1 MKIDPYLT
9 FDGQCGPAFQFY
21 AKVLNGTLEAFLSF
35 AESPACDDVPENFRD
50 KIMHAR
56 LAVGDQV
63 IMGSDC
69 PPQAPFQGING
80 ISVSINVDRIV
91 EAERVFNA
99 LAEGGQVQM
108 PLAQTFWAARF
119 GMLVDRFGVPWMINC
134 EKDQ

>member
-1 MKIDPYLT
+1 MLINPYLT

-21 AKVLNGTLEAFLSF
+21 AKVLNGNLEALFTF
-35 AESPACDDVPENFRD
+35 AESPAEGDVPEDFRD

-63 IMGSDC
+63 LMGSDC
-69 PPQAPFQGING
+69 PPQVPYRG
-80 ISVSINVDRIV
+80 ISGVSISINVDRIA

-99 LAEGGQVQM
+99 LADGGQVQM

-119 GMLVDRFGVPWMINC
+119 GLLVDRFGVSWMVNC
-134 EKDQ
+134 EKDA